1 MEEISFTETLYR
13 KLHSNKVRHDEAFGP
28 LTRDA
33 RVPASEQEIDA
44 ATDFFQDCMM
54 TQYCTT
60 DPPHRPSLGGL
71 WSSPGHKLTFEK
83 LIQRPALL

>member
-44 ATDFFQDCMM
+44 ATDFFQDCM
-54 TQYCTT
+54 TAAADDTILY
-60 DPPHRPSLGGL
+60 HR
-71 WSSPGHKLTFEK
+71 SSPQAKPGWTLELTRTQAD
-83 LIQRPALL
+83 L